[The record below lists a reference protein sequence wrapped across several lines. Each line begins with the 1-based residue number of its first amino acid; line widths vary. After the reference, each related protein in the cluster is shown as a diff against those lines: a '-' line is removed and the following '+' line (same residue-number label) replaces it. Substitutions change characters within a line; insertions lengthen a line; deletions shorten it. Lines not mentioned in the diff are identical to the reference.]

1 MSGESG
7 AEVTAQNGGF
17 RGLYF
22 RSISG
27 SSPLGG
33 FLRLLPLLLLDDI
46 VVTTRNLSCG
56 LKLPSPHSSVKE
68 RRVSADGS
76 RA

>member
-1 MSGESG
+1 MLRLQLKMGDSGG
-7 AEVTAQNGGF
+7 
-17 RGLYF
+17 
-22 RSISG
+22 SISG
-27 SSPLGG
+27 LFQVALSPLGG